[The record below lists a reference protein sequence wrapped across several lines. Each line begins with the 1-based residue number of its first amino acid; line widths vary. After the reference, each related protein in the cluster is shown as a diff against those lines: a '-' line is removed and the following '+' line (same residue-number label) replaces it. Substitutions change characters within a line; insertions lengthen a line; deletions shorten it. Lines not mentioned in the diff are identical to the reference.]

1 MGYNGNGLRDKK
13 TYVKEPKREELARLT
28 KNQVEKKGGQN
39 FSPMN
44 EQTGDNAR
52 YLKIIMQFNALPAV
66 DLFKADDVQKQ
77 IGEYFR
83 ICFEN
88 DFKPL
93 VSSLASV
100 LGLSR
105 HELLAIVKEDFD
117 KPFTNRWKALPT
129 FTISTIKKAY
139 LSMEQLWE
147 SYMQNG
153 KINPVSGIFLAKNNY
168 GYQDKVEHVV
178 EGKVVQSDEQV
189 EARYIEMKDDEL

>member
-13 TYVKEPKREELARLT
+13 SYVKEPKREELARLT

-39 FSPMN
+39 FNPMN

-66 DLFKADDVQKQ
+66 DLFNPEQVQKQ
-77 IGEYFR
+77 ITDYFR

-100 LGLSR
+100 LGLNR
-105 HELLAIVKEDFD
+105 HELLAIVQEDFD

-129 FTISTIKKAY
+129 FTITTIKKAY
-139 LSMEQLWE
+139 ISMEQLWE

-168 GYQDKVEHVV
+168 NYVDKVDYAIEPK
-178 EGKVVQSDEQV
+178 GLTN
-189 EARYIEMKDDEL
+189 EADVTTKYLEMKDEEL